1 MNEDLLKVLSDQ
13 LDCKSSN
20 SKIINL
26 EPLTGGASKE
36 IWKFEIQSEL
46 ERGKYIL
53 RRGSGIEGPLAIK
66 TSEEAA
72 IQKNV
77 RKWVL
82 WYLKSFLYLQKTNL
96 WEMAML

>member
-77 RKWVL
+77 KKMGALVPEIISVSTKDKPL
-82 WYLKSFLYLQKTNL
+82 
-96 WEMAML
+96 

>member
-53 RRGSGIEGPLAIK
+53 RRGSGIEGPLGDK
-66 TSEEAA
+66 DFGRSCNSEKCKE
-72 IQKNV
+72 NGC
-77 RKWVL
+77 
-82 WYLKSFLYLQKTNL
+82 FGT
-96 WEMAML
+96 

>member
-46 ERGKYIL
+46 AVFYDLGIIL
-53 RRGSGIEGPLAIK
+53 LHFS
-66 TSEEAA
+66 
-72 IQKNV
+72 
-77 RKWVL
+77 
-82 WYLKSFLYLQKTNL
+82 
-96 WEMAML
+96 

>member
-1 MNEDLLKVLSDQ
+1 MNQDLLKVLSDQ

-53 RRGSGIEGPLAIK
+53 RRGSGIEGPLAIE

-72 IQKNV
+72 KELLHL
-77 RKWVL
+77 RRRRTWATCL
-82 WYLKSFLYLQKTNL
+82 TCC
-96 WEMAML
+96 